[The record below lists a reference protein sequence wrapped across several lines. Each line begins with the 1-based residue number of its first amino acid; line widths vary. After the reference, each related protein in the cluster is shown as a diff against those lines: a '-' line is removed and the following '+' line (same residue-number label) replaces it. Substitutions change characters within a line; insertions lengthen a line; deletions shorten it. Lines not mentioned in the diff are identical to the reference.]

1 MEINKITAGVIGAS
15 MHVHTEL
22 GPGLL
27 ESVYQRCLEW
37 ELRRAGYRVEPEV
50 SVPIRYGRELVIA
63 DAFRI
68 DLLVEDLVVVELK
81 AVDVVMPVHKKQLLT
96 YLKLTGKPVG
106 LLINFNS
113 ILLKDGIERLVNNY
127 SETAFAGE

>member
-1 MEINKITAGVIGAS
+1 MEINDITAAIIGAS
-15 MHVHTEL
+15 IRIHTSL

-27 ESVYQRCLEW
+27 ESVYQRCLVW
-37 ELRRAGYRVEPEV
+37 ELRNSGFHLEAEV
-50 SVPIRYGRELVIA
+50 SIPICYAQNLIIE

-68 DLLVEDLVVVELK
+68 DLLVEDIVVVELK
-81 AVDVVMPVHKKQLLT
+81 AVEVVMPVHKKQLLT

-113 ILLKDGIERLVNNY
+113 VVLKDGIERLVNKYAETNY
-127 SETAFAGE
+127 K